1 MDNLAPTLPT
11 KPPFGN
17 GSKPSVEE
25 EVHPN
30 VSVTISAADADDA
43 DDFDADDFASSV
55 APKFPSM
62 LLFPASLSPLLVMFI
77 PSSFVLVVD
86 TKAAPKINA
95 VVPIITDLVLH
106 SPGLFEE
113 PPPPDFLFFFFEESM
128 SVSSSSL
135 IKTENSSFFEL
146 LLLLL
151 LRIFFSAAF
160 KRGAR
165 SSNTDM
171 MRR

>member
-30 VSVTISAADADDA
+30 VSVTISAADADA

-62 LLFPASLSPLLVMFI
+62 LLFPASLSPLLMMFI

-113 PPPPDFLFFFFEESM
+113 PPPDFLFFFFEESM

-135 IKTENSSFFEL
+135 FKTENSSFEL
-146 LLLLL
+146 LLLL
-151 LRIFFSAAF
+151 RVFFSAAF

>member
-30 VSVTISAADADDA
+30 VSVTISAADADA

-62 LLFPASLSPLLVMFI
+62 LLFPASLSPLLMMFI

-113 PPPPDFLFFFFEESM
+113 PPDFLFFFFEESM
-128 SVSSSSL
+128 SVSSSPL
-135 IKTENSSFFEL
+135 FKTENSSFE
-146 LLLLL
+146 LLL

-171 MRR
+171 MR

>member
-1 MDNLAPTLPT
+1 MRAGVRAVLNP
-11 KPPFGN
+11 KPG
-17 GSKPSVEE
+17 G
-25 EVHPN
+25 
-30 VSVTISAADADDA
+30 TDAAADADA

-62 LLFPASLSPLLVMFI
+62 LLFPASLSPLLMMFI

-113 PPPPDFLFFFFEESM
+113 PPDFLFFFFEESM

-135 IKTENSSFFEL
+135 FKTENSSFEL
-146 LLLLL
+146 LLLL
-151 LRIFFSAAF
+151 RVFFSAAF

-171 MRR
+171 MR

>member
-30 VSVTISAADADDA
+30 VSVTISAADADD
-43 DDFDADDFASSV
+43 DFDADDFASSV

-62 LLFPASLSPLLVMFI
+62 LLFPASLSPLLMMFI
-77 PSSFVLVVD
+77 ASSFVLVVD

-106 SPGLFEE
+106 SPGLLFE
-113 PPPPDFLFFFFEESM
+113 DFLFFFEESM
-128 SVSSSSL
+128 SFSSSPF
-135 IKTENSSFFEL
+135 KTEKSSFKL
-146 LLLLL
+146 LLFL
-151 LRIFFSAAF
+151 FFSAAF

-171 MRR
+171 MK